1 MNKTALIKL
10 IDKHALDGYEWR
22 VRDSRFIAFNC
33 GVLTIFGVVSKRW
46 FGSVQ
51 YEVGDV
57 YEYAAWGAGRCI
69 ARMGNLPDAFQFIT
83 NRILFVGPTTDGS
96 VS

>member
-10 IDKHALDGYEWR
+10 IDKHTLDGYEWHA
-22 VRDSRFIAFNC
+22 RDSQFIALNC
-33 GVLTIFGVVSKRW
+33 GVLIIFGVVSERW
-46 FGSVQ
+46 FGSMQ

-57 YEYAAWGAGRCI
+57 YEYAGGGAGRCI

-83 NRILFVGPTTDGS
+83 NRILFVGPTTS
-96 VS
+96 AAVS